1 MQCDYFDAGLCRS
14 CTLLDRPYPVQVAE
28 KEERVRDLLGPRHV
42 PATWLPTLTSPE
54 AGFRNKAKMVVGGT
68 IDEPTLGIL
77 DGRGQGVDLR
87 GCGLHT
93 EGIQAVLPT
102 LAAFVTRARL
112 LPYDVPKRR
121 GEAKYVHVTES
132 PSGELMVRFVLR
144 SEQALPRLRAEL
156 PWLLDELPQVAVVSV
171 NLLPEHKAVLE
182 GADEIVLTERETLT
196 MRLGGVDLELRPQSF
211 FQTNT
216 AIAAGLYDQ
225 AARWVDD
232 LDPARVWDLYCGV
245 GGFALHVARPGS
257 GRTSRHAHRE
267 VVGIETSEEA
277 VASARG
283 SARRAGLEHVRFAA
297 DDATRFATSSGS
309 GSSVSAENEVPASS
323 GSASSE
329 TAGPESAGSASAGNA
344 GSASAGPASAGSGVP
359 ASSAS
364 ASSASASSS
373 SASSA
378 ADAAPPELVIVNPP
392 RRGIG
397 ATLAGWLEASDVE
410 HVVYSSCNPVT
421 LASDLDAMPSFEVV
435 AARVFD
441 MFPQTPHLEAMALL
455 RRR

>member
-28 KEERVRDLLGPRHV
+28 KEARVRDLLGESHAPS
-42 PATWLPTLTSPE
+42 AWLPTLTGPE
-54 AGFRNKAKMVVGGT
+54 SGFRNKAKMVVGGT

-93 EGIQAVLPT
+93 SGIQEALPT

-112 LPYDVPKRR
+112 LPYDVPRRR

-144 SEQALPRLRAEL
+144 SEQALPRLRSEL
-156 PWLLDELPQVAVVSV
+156 PWLLEALPRVAVVSV

-182 GADEIVLTERETLT
+182 GTDEIVLTDRETLT
-196 MRLGGVDLELRPQSF
+196 MHLGGVDLELRPQSF

-216 AIAAGLYDQ
+216 AIAAGLYAQ
-225 AARWVDD
+225 AAEWVDAI
-232 LDPARVWDLYCGV
+232 DPATVWDLYCGV
-245 GGFALHVARPGS
+245 GGFALHVARPGA
-257 GRTSRHAHRE
+257 GRSSRHAHRE

-297 DDATRFATSSGS
+297 DDATRFATG
-309 GSSVSAENEVPASS
+309 
-323 GSASSE
+323 
-329 TAGPESAGSASAGNA
+329 ASAG
-344 GSASAGPASAGSGVP
+344 AGPSGTGT
-359 ASSAS
+359 
-364 ASSASASSS
+364 
-373 SASSA
+373 
-378 ADAAPPELVIVNPP
+378 APPELVIVNPP

-397 ATLAGWLEASDVE
+397 ATLAGWLEGSDVE

-421 LASDLDAMPSFEVV
+421 LASDLDAMPSFDVV

>member
-28 KEERVRDLLGPRHV
+28 KEARVRDLLGERHA
-42 PATWLPTLTSPE
+42 PSAWLPTLTGPE
-54 AGFRNKAKMVVGGT
+54 SGFRNKAKMVVGGT

-93 EGIQAVLPT
+93 SGIQEALPT

-112 LPYDVPKRR
+112 LPYDVPRRR

-144 SEQALPRLRAEL
+144 SEQALPRLRSEL
-156 PWLLDELPQVAVVSV
+156 PWLLEALPRVAVVSV

-182 GADEIVLTERETLT
+182 GTDEIVLTDRETLT
-196 MRLGGVDLELRPQSF
+196 MHLGGVDLELRPQSF

-216 AIAAGLYDQ
+216 AIAAGLYAQ
-225 AARWVDD
+225 AAEWVDAI
-232 LDPARVWDLYCGV
+232 DPATVWDLYCGV
-245 GGFALHVARPGS
+245 GGFALHVARPGA
-257 GRTSRHAHRE
+257 GRSSRHAHRE

-297 DDATRFATSSGS
+297 DDATRFATSAST
-309 GSSVSAENEVPASS
+309 SAEP
-323 GSASSE
+323 GSPG
-329 TAGPESAGSASAGNA
+329 TGT
-344 GSASAGPASAGSGVP
+344 
-359 ASSAS
+359 
-364 ASSASASSS
+364 
-373 SASSA
+373 
-378 ADAAPPELVIVNPP
+378 APPELVIVNPP

-397 ATLAGWLEASDVE
+397 ATLAGWLEGSGVE

-421 LASDLDAMPSFEVV
+421 LASDLDAMPSFDVV

>member
-28 KEERVRDLLGPRHV
+28 KEVRVRDLLGERHA
-42 PATWLPTLTSPE
+42 PASWLPTMTGPE
-54 AGFRNKAKMVVGGT
+54 SGFRNKAKMVVAGT

-93 EGIQAVLPT
+93 AGIHAVLPT
-102 LAAFVTRARL
+102 LAAFVTRAHL

-132 PSGELMVRFVLR
+132 PTGELMVRFVLR

-156 PWLLDELPQVAVVSV
+156 PWLLDTLPQVVVVSV

-182 GADEIVLTERETLT
+182 GTEEIVLTERETLT
-196 MRLGGVDLELRPQSF
+196 MGLGRVDLQLRPQSF

-216 AIAAGLYDQ
+216 AIAAGLYAQ
-225 AARWVDD
+225 AADWVDE
-232 LDPARVWDLYCGV
+232 LDPASVWDLYCGV
-245 GGFALHVARPGS
+245 GGFALHVARPGA
-257 GRTSRHAHRE
+257 GRTSRHGHRE

-283 SARRAGLEHVRFAA
+283 SARRAGLDHVRFAA
-297 DDATRFATSSGS
+297 DDATRFAT
-309 GSSVSAENEVPASS
+309 
-323 GSASSE
+323 
-329 TAGPESAGSASAGNA
+329 T
-344 GSASAGPASAGSGVP
+344 ASAGSGT
-359 ASSAS
+359 
-364 ASSASASSS
+364 
-373 SASSA
+373 
-378 ADAAPPELVIVNPP
+378 APPELVIVNPP

-397 ATLAGWLEASDVE
+397 ATLAAWLEGSDVE

-421 LASDLDAMPSFEVV
+421 LASDLDAMPSFDVV
-435 AARVFD
+435 AVRVFD

>member
-28 KEERVRDLLGPRHV
+28 KEVRVRDLLGERHA
-42 PATWLPTLTSPE
+42 PAAWLPTMTGPE
-54 AGFRNKAKMVVGGT
+54 SGFRNKAKMVVGGT

-93 EGIQAVLPT
+93 AGIQAVLPT

-132 PSGELMVRFVLR
+132 PTGELMVRFVLR

-156 PWLLDELPQVAVVSV
+156 PWLLEILPQVVVVSV

-182 GADEIVLTERETLT
+182 GTDEIVLTERETLT
-196 MRLGGVDLELRPQSF
+196 MGLGRVDLQLRPQSF

-216 AIAAGLYDQ
+216 AIAAGLYAQ
-225 AARWVDD
+225 AAEWVDE
-232 LDPARVWDLYCGV
+232 LDPASVWDLYCGV
-245 GGFALHVARPGS
+245 GGFALHVARPGD
-257 GRTSRHAHRE
+257 GRTSRHGHRE
-267 VVGIETSEEA
+267 VTGIETSEEA

-283 SARRAGLEHVRFAA
+283 SARRAGLDHVRFAA
-297 DDATRFATSSGS
+297 DDATRFAT
-309 GSSVSAENEVPASS
+309 
-323 GSASSE
+323 
-329 TAGPESAGSASAGNA
+329 T
-344 GSASAGPASAGSGVP
+344 ASAGPGT
-359 ASSAS
+359 
-364 ASSASASSS
+364 
-373 SASSA
+373 
-378 ADAAPPELVIVNPP
+378 APPELVIVNPP

-397 ATLAGWLEASDVE
+397 ATLAGWLEGSGVE

-421 LASDLDAMPSFEVV
+421 LASDLDAMPSYDVV
-435 AARVFD
+435 AVRLFD

-455 RRR
+455 HRR

>member
-28 KEERVRDLLGPRHV
+28 KEVRVRDLLGERHA
-42 PATWLPTLTSPE
+42 PAAWLPTLTGPE
-54 AGFRNKAKMVVGGT
+54 SGFRNKAKMVVGGT

-93 EGIQAVLPT
+93 AGIQEALPT
-102 LAAFVTRARL
+102 LVAFVTRARL

-156 PWLLDELPQVAVVSV
+156 PWLLEALPRVAVVSV
-171 NLLPEHKAVLE
+171 NLLPEHAAVLE
-182 GADEIVLTERETLT
+182 GSDEIVLTERDTLT
-196 MRLGGVDLELRPQSF
+196 MALGEVELQLRPQSF

-216 AIAAGLYDQ
+216 AIATGLYAQ
-225 AARWVDD
+225 AAEWVDAI
-232 LDPARVWDLYCGV
+232 DPASVWDLYCGV
-245 GGFALHVARPGS
+245 GGFALHVARPAA
-257 GRTSRHAHRE
+257 GRTSRHEGRD

-283 SARRAGLEHVRFAA
+283 SARRAGLDRVRFAA
-297 DDATRFATSSGS
+297 DDATRFATS
-309 GSSVSAENEVPASS
+309 
-323 GSASSE
+323 
-329 TAGPESAGSASAGNA
+329 ASAG
-344 GSASAGPASAGSGVP
+344 
-359 ASSAS
+359 
-364 ASSASASSS
+364 
-373 SASSA
+373 
-378 ADAAPPELVIVNPP
+378 ADTAPPELVIVNPP

-397 ATLAGWLEASDVE
+397 ETLAGWLEGSGVE

-421 LASDLDAMPSFEVV
+421 LASDLDAMPSFDVV
-435 AARVFD
+435 AVRVFD

>member
-28 KEERVRDLLGPRHV
+28 KEARVRDLLGERHA
-42 PATWLPTLTSPE
+42 PSAWLPTLTGPE
-54 AGFRNKAKMVVGGT
+54 SGFRNKAKMVVGGT

-93 EGIQAVLPT
+93 SGIQEALPT

-112 LPYDVPKRR
+112 LPYDVPRRR

-144 SEQALPRLRAEL
+144 SEQALPRLRSEL
-156 PWLLDELPQVAVVSV
+156 PWLLEALPRVAVVSV

-182 GADEIVLTERETLT
+182 GTDEIVLTERETLT
-196 MRLGGVDLELRPQSF
+196 MQLGGVDLELRPQSF

-216 AIAAGLYDQ
+216 AIAAGLYAQ
-225 AARWVDD
+225 AAEWVDAI
-232 LDPARVWDLYCGV
+232 DPATVWDLYCGV
-245 GGFALHVARPGS
+245 GGFALHVARPGA

-297 DDATRFATSSGS
+297 DDATRFATG
-309 GSSVSAENEVPASS
+309 
-323 GSASSE
+323 
-329 TAGPESAGSASAGNA
+329 ASAG
-344 GSASAGPASAGSGVP
+344 AGPSGTGT
-359 ASSAS
+359 
-364 ASSASASSS
+364 
-373 SASSA
+373 
-378 ADAAPPELVIVNPP
+378 APPELVIVNPP

-397 ATLAGWLEASDVE
+397 ATLAGWLEGSDVE

-421 LASDLDAMPSFEVV
+421 LASDLDAMPSFDVV

>member
-28 KEERVRDLLGPRHV
+28 KEDRVRALLGPRHA

-54 AGFRNKAKMVVGGT
+54 SGFRNKAKMVVGGT

-182 GADEIVLTERETLT
+182 GTDEIVLTERETLT

-216 AIAAGLYDQ
+216 EIAAGLYAQ

-245 GGFALHVARPGS
+245 GGFALHVARPGA
-257 GRTSRHAHRE
+257 GRTSRHEHRE

-297 DDATRFATSSGS
+297 DDATRFATSSGP
-309 GSSVSAENEVPASS
+309 GSS
-323 GSASSE
+323 G
-329 TAGPESAGSASAGNA
+329 AGT
-344 GSASAGPASAGSGVP
+344 
-359 ASSAS
+359 
-364 ASSASASSS
+364 
-373 SASSA
+373 
-378 ADAAPPELVIVNPP
+378 APPELVVVNPP

>member
-28 KEERVRDLLGPRHV
+28 KEARVRDLLGESHAPS
-42 PATWLPTLTSPE
+42 AWLPTLTGPE
-54 AGFRNKAKMVVGGT
+54 SGFRNKAKMVVGGT

-93 EGIQAVLPT
+93 SGIQEALPT

-112 LPYDVPKRR
+112 LPYDVPRRR

-144 SEQALPRLRAEL
+144 SEQALPRLRSEL
-156 PWLLDELPQVAVVSV
+156 PWLLEALPRVAVVSV

-182 GADEIVLTERETLT
+182 GTDEIVLTDRETLT
-196 MRLGGVDLELRPQSF
+196 MHLGGVDLELRPQSF

-216 AIAAGLYDQ
+216 AIAAGLYAQ
-225 AARWVDD
+225 AAEWVDAI
-232 LDPARVWDLYCGV
+232 DPATVWDLYCGV
-245 GGFALHVARPGS
+245 GGFALHVARPGA
-257 GRTSRHAHRE
+257 GRSSRHAYRE

-297 DDATRFATSSGS
+297 DDATRFATG
-309 GSSVSAENEVPASS
+309 
-323 GSASSE
+323 
-329 TAGPESAGSASAGNA
+329 ASAG
-344 GSASAGPASAGSGVP
+344 AGPSGTGT
-359 ASSAS
+359 
-364 ASSASASSS
+364 
-373 SASSA
+373 
-378 ADAAPPELVIVNPP
+378 APPELVIVNPP

-397 ATLAGWLEASDVE
+397 ATLAGWLEGSDVE

-421 LASDLDAMPSFEVV
+421 LASDLDAMPSFDVV

>member
-14 CTLLDRPYPVQVAE
+14 CTLLDRPYPVQVAD
-28 KEERVRDLLGPRHV
+28 KEARVLDLLGARHA

-54 AGFRNKAKMVVGGT
+54 SGFRNKAKMVVGGT

-93 EGIQAVLPT
+93 EGIQAALPT

-144 SEQALPRLRAEL
+144 SEQALPRLRTEL

-196 MRLGGVDLELRPQSF
+196 MRLGAVDLELRPQSF

-216 AIAAGLYDQ
+216 AIAAGLYAQ
-225 AARWVDD
+225 AAEWVDD

-245 GGFALHVARPGS
+245 GGFALHVARPGA

-309 GSSVSAENEVPASS
+309 EFMGPGTSGSVSSGPGSSSGPGAS
-323 GSASSE
+323 GSAPSE
-329 TAGPESAGSASAGNA
+329 SGSAPS
-344 GSASAGPASAGSGVP
+344 GPGTAPPEATSSGP
-359 ASSAS
+359 GT
-364 ASSASASSS
+364 
-373 SASSA
+373 
-378 ADAAPPELVIVNPP
+378 APPELVIVNPP

-397 ATLAGWLEASDVE
+397 AVLAGWLEESAVE

-435 AARVFD
+435 ATRVFD

>member
-14 CTLLDRPYPVQVAE
+14 CTLLDRPYPVQVAD
-28 KEERVRDLLGPRHV
+28 KEARVLDLLGARHA

-54 AGFRNKAKMVVGGT
+54 SGFRNKAKMVVGGT

-93 EGIQAVLPT
+93 EGIQAALPT

-112 LPYDVPKRR
+112 LPYDVPRRR

-196 MRLGGVDLELRPQSF
+196 MRLGAVDLELRPQSF

-216 AIAAGLYDQ
+216 AIAAGLYAQ
-225 AARWVDD
+225 AAEWVDD

-245 GGFALHVARPGS
+245 GGFALHVALPGA
-257 GRTSRHAHRE
+257 GRTSRHDHRE

-309 GSSVSAENEVPASS
+309 GSAGPGTSGAASS
-323 GSASSE
+323 GSASSGSG
-329 TAGPESAGSASAGNA
+329 TASSGSG
-344 GSASAGPASAGSGVP
+344 SAGPSTSGAASSGSGSRTAP
-359 ASSAS
+359 SGPGTAPPEAASSGS
-364 ASSASASSS
+364 GT
-373 SASSA
+373 
-378 ADAAPPELVIVNPP
+378 APPELVIVNPP

-397 ATLAGWLEASDVE
+397 AVLAGWLEESAVE

>member
-14 CTLLDRPYPVQVAE
+14 CTLLDRPYPAQVAE
-28 KEERVRDLLGPRHV
+28 KEERVRDLLGTRHA

-182 GADEIVLTERETLT
+182 GADEIVLTERGTLT

-309 GSSVSAENEVPASS
+309 GSPVTTGS
-323 GSASSE
+323 G
-329 TAGPESAGSASAGNA
+329 SAGSASAGSGNA
-344 GSASAGPASAGSGVP
+344 GAERAGSPSG
-359 ASSAS
+359 
-364 ASSASASSS
+364 
-373 SASSA
+373 SSA

>member
-28 KEERVRDLLGPRHV
+28 KEARVRDLLGERHA
-42 PATWLPTLTSPE
+42 PDDWLPTLTSPE

-68 IDEPTLGIL
+68 IDDPTLGIL

-93 EGIQAVLPT
+93 AGIQEALPT

-132 PSGELMVRFVLR
+132 PSGEMMVRFVLR

-156 PWLLDELPQVAVVSV
+156 PWLLEALPQVAVVSV
-171 NLLPEHKAVLE
+171 NLLPQHAAVLE

-196 MRLGGVDLELRPQSF
+196 MGLGGVDLELRPQSF

-216 AIAAGLYDQ
+216 AIAAGLYAQ
-225 AARWVDD
+225 AAEWVDD
-232 LDPARVWDLYCGV
+232 LDPATVWDLYCGV
-245 GGFALHVARPGS
+245 GGFALHVARPGA
-257 GRTSRHAHRE
+257 GRTSRHGHRE

-283 SARRAGLEHVRFAA
+283 SARRAGLTHVRFAA
-297 DDATRFATSSGS
+297 DDATRFATTAESGS
-309 GSSVSAENEVPASS
+309 G
-323 GSASSE
+323 
-329 TAGPESAGSASAGNA
+329 T
-344 GSASAGPASAGSGVP
+344 
-359 ASSAS
+359 
-364 ASSASASSS
+364 
-373 SASSA
+373 
-378 ADAAPPELVIVNPP
+378 APPELVIVNPP

-397 ATLAGWLEASDVE
+397 VTLAAWLEGSGVE